1 MGIYYN
7 KLVES
12 AASIDPETVIQ
23 TPDDVG
29 NDLDAIEKA
38 VEAEH
43 KEGDLDGGCFCTGE
57 DCVEEATMIVFESE
71 YNMGQL
77 MKRIGLTELHE
88 YTEGRDFVLEG
99 ANFKAFCE
107 RVIANLKK
115 LFSGLVSLFQKGVAA
130 IKEAANVDKQLLKQE
145 AKMAEGCKNETW
157 KVKSYDLAALDVKN
171 NSAVKLSIFAPGK
184 DTLSIEKLVS
194 YNGANVVDMK
204 RHEAELSHAECVKRV
219 AGVEAE
225 DGTGMVAKLKEAIF
239 VEKEYDYSTGG
250 VFELVVDAL
259 SKSDDINALKEAYT
273 NIKAKY
279 DALIKEIKT
288 LEKGLDDKTD
298 SAAATKA
305 LQAVT
310 FEKGLQNQCYSVCLK
325 AYRTRRSVARRMA
338 SNWIRLAPKAEK
350 PKAKNEGARLFDFD
364 LM

>member
-88 YTEGRDFVLEG
+88 YTEGRDFILEG

-107 RVIANLKK
+107 RVITNLKK
-115 LFSGLVSLFQKGVAA
+115 LFSWVAGAFQKGVAA
-130 IKEAANVDKQLLKQE
+130 IKEAANADKQLLKQE

-157 KVKSYDLAALDVKN
+157 SVKTFDLALLDVKN
-171 NSAVKLSIFAPGK
+171 NPNAKMNIFTSDKGDLSI
-184 DTLSIEKLVS
+184 DKLA
-194 YNGANVVDMK
+194 YKAINDME

-219 AGVEAE
+219 AGVDAE
-225 DGTGMVAKLKEAIF
+225 DSAGMVAKLKEIIF
-239 VEKEYDYSTGG
+239 VMKDYNHSTDG
-250 VFELVVDAL
+250 VLNAVTDVLKD
-259 SKSDDINALKEAYT
+259 SSDISVLKEAYT

-279 DALIKEIKT
+279 DTLIKEIKS
-288 LEKGLDDKTD
+288 LEKSVDDKID

-310 FEKGLQNQCYSVCLK
+310 FEKGLENQCYSVCLK